1 MKILLTLIALTVSMS
16 AFAQGRGNVDGTER
30 RGQGGGRVAQT
41 LSIPESVVK
50 ANLPL
55 DTAKFESLIAD
66 LKVLQGVNL
75 PLEAVTEIK
84 LTVDQKKSLVELA
97 KGVQSKIREM
107 QQAGDREGA
116 MALRGSVAEKVKAIL
131 TADQIKVIER
141 YPAPRF
147 GGGQGSPGG
156 GRGQGRPGG
165 PPSSK

>member
-1 MKILLTLIALTVSMS
+1 MKTLLTLIALTISMS
-16 AFAQGRGNVDGTER
+16 AFAQGRGGADGAAG
-30 RGQGGGRVAQT
+30 RGQGAGGGRGQQT

-55 DTAKFESLIAD
+55 DTAKFETLIAD

-75 PLEAVTEIK
+75 PLEAVTELK
-84 LTVDQKKSLVELA
+84 LTAEQKKKLGERA
-97 KGVQSKIREM
+97 KATQSKAREM

-116 MALRGSVAEKVKAIL
+116 MALRSSVAENVKTIL
-131 TADQIKVIER
+131 TAEQNKVVEK

-147 GGGQGSPGG
+147 GGGQGG

-165 PPSSK
+165 PPPKN